1 MTLTELIVAV
11 KEKNL
16 TKEQL
21 ESYSDQLSNLFAD
34 MMIEMAELEKSEA
47 LFSDDINHLEKSVAQ
62 KKVEWKATEKGQR
75 LIVLKRYTLATKE
88 LINSLKSRTYRLI
101 Y

>member
-1 MTLTELIVAV
+1 MKLHELIIAV

-21 ESYSDQLSNLFAD
+21 ESYGDQMSELFAE
-34 MMIEMAELEKSEA
+34 MMMEMAELEKSEA
-47 LFSDDINHLEKSVAQ
+47 LFMDDPIHEELSVAER
-62 KKVEWKATEKGQR
+62 KVRWKAHPSGQR
-75 LIVLKRYTLATKE
+75 LIMLKRYCLATKE
-88 LINSLKSRTYRLI
+88 LINSLKSRVYRLI